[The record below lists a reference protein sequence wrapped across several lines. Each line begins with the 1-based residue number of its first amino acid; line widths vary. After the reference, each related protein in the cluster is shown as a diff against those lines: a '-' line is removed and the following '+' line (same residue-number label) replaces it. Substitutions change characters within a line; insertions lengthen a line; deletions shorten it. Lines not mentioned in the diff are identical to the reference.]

1 MRIFIADSNQDFRL
15 GLQMLFRQEPG
26 MYVTGM
32 AIESEGLLKQVEA
45 SRADVLILDWH
56 LPGASTI
63 DLLADIQ
70 GLESKPKIVVLSI
83 RPEERELALSAG
95 ADAFISKSGTPEE
108 MLELVRSVRESTVGS
123 AE

>member
-1 MRIFIADSNQDFRL
+1 
-15 GLQMLFRQEPG
+15 